1 MLHTSQLG
9 AAERSDAAAVEL
21 RGVSHVF
28 IQNDK
33 PVPVLDEVDLAVR
46 EGEFVSVVGPSG
58 CGKTTILGLVA
69 GLMRPSVGTVQVG
82 GSLAT
87 KANNHVGYMMA
98 RDALLPWK
106 STIENVELGLCVRGV
121 ESGRRRKLAVEW
133 IRRVGLHGFEH
144 ARASELSQGMR
155 QRVALARTLC
165 LTPSCILMDEP
176 FAALDAQT
184 RILLQEQF
192 IELWERHRASVIF
205 VTHDLAEAILLS
217 DRVVLMS
224 NRPARVV
231 LSREVD
237 LPRPRHLAMLT
248 GEPAFQRL
256 YKELWEGLRDEIQGT
271 QAADD

>member
-1 MLHTSQLG
+1 MLQTNPRETIG
-9 AAERSDAAAVEL
+9 RARPAAVEL
-21 RGVSHVF
+21 SGVSHVF
-28 IQNDK
+28 IQNNK
-33 PVPVLDEVDLAVR
+33 TVPVLDQVDLTVH

-69 GLMRPSVGTVQVG
+69 GLMRPSMGTVRVDG
-82 GSLAT
+82 APPKG
-87 KANNHVGYMMA
+87 ANNRVGYMMA

-106 STIENVELGLCVRGV
+106 TTIENVELGLRVRGV
-121 ESGRRRKLAVEW
+121 EPMRRRALANEW
-133 IRRVGLHGFEH
+133 IVRVGLAGFEH

-165 LTPSCILMDEP
+165 LTPTCILMDEP

-192 IELWERHRASVIF
+192 IGLWERHRASVIF
-205 VTHDLAEAILLS
+205 VTHDLAEAILMS

-231 LSREVD
+231 LSRDVR
-237 LPRPRHLAMLT
+237 LPRPRRLADLT
-248 GEPAFQRL
+248 GEPAYLQL
-256 YKELWEGLRDEIQGT
+256 YKELWEGLRDEIQGRPT
-271 QAADD
+271 ANG

>member
-1 MLHTSQLG
+1 M
-9 AAERSDAAAVEL
+9 
-21 RGVSHVF
+21 VSHVF
-28 IQNDK
+28 IQNGTS
-33 PVPVLDEVDLAVR
+33 PFRFSTRYGTLAVR

-82 GSLAT
+82 GALGNQGEQPCAAAS
-87 KANNHVGYMMA
+87 MMA

-121 ESGRRRKLAVEW
+121 EPGRRRKLAVEW
-133 IRRVGLHGFEH
+133 IRRVGLHL
-144 ARASELSQGMR
+144 ASSMRVPSELSQGMR

-192 IELWERHRASVIF
+192 IELWEKHRASVIF
-205 VTHDLAEAILLS
+205 SSRTTSRRRSLLS

-248 GEPAFQRL
+248 GEPAFQHL
-256 YKELWEGLRDEIQGT
+256 YQELWEGLRDEIQGR
-271 QAADD
+271 QAADG